1 MNRFLKWTAGIFG
14 VLLVAA
20 FAVLSFMAG
29 SPKDAYG
36 MVRYALPHM
45 HRGKLKVGSDAP
57 DARIVALGG
66 VSRFQIRDVVQIYED
81 YKDHADFLTVYVRE
95 AHPTDEWQMKSNVKD
110 DVCYAQ
116 PKTLEQRVAIAN
128 DFTKRFKFPLPFGID
143 DMSNAANDAYAAW
156 PERIYIIDESGRIA
170 YRGGMGPFN
179 YKPEEAREWLA
190 ARYGAVKHEAPQS
203 STRAVPASTSG
214 AAAPATPAP
223 AASAP
228 VPAAK

>member
-1 MNRFLKWTAGIFG
+1 MG
-14 VLLVAA
+14 
-20 FAVLSFMAG
+20 
-29 SPKDAYG
+29 
-36 MVRYALPHM
+36 
-45 HRGKLKVGSDAP
+45 
-57 DARIVALGG
+57 
-66 VSRFQIRDVVQIYED
+66 DVVQIYED

-156 PERIYIIDESGRIA
+156 PERIYVIDESGHIA

-190 ARYGAVKHEAPQS
+190 ARYGAVKHEASKS
-203 STRAVPASTSG
+203 STNEVPASTSG